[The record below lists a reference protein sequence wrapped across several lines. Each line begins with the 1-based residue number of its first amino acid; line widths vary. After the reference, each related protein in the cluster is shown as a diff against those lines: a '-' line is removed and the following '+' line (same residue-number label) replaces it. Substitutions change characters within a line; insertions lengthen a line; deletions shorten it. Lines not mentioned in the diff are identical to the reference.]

1 MSVNYDN
8 LVVTGISY
16 LSVQKLEITQRV
28 NHHAMAE
35 VHLEVEREEGQSYMQ
50 EVHEG
55 EVVTIGIP
63 EIVFAG
69 LIESASINYEDS
81 YTVLKLNLVSTS
93 MLWDLQKIN
102 RSYQK
107 IGTNY
112 SRIMKQSTNGLGTI
126 EFYGNDLVSDSLIV
140 QYQETVW
147 EFILRLASVCGEPVY
162 VDPADT
168 APHITVGSGNS
179 KETHSSTVS
188 GTGGE
193 AGKTRGYVSL
203 GGKTAGGAGIGA
215 TKSSMAQGELITS
228 YNSMPADG
236 LVPVTPPPKFA
247 GRVMAGTVQAVE
259 RDMVQ
264 VHITDLDNDY
274 DSGSNTWFQYST
286 LYSSGTN
293 DAGIYCMPI
302 VGDPVRVFFPSE
314 NLSEAFASSSQTVR
328 GVLSDHEEKGFHTP
342 DGMTVLFG
350 KEGLFLS
357 CKNKNIE
364 ILLYKDGRVAISSET
379 AIGIHAK
386 GNVAMMANEG
396 EISVQSD
403 EKICLVTG
411 NSMISMGKK
420 EMLMVSD
427 RIMTQ

>member
-8 LVVTGISY
+8 LVITGIPY
-16 LSVQKLEITQRV
+16 LSVKKLEITQQV
-28 NHHAMAE
+28 NHHAAAE
-35 VHLEVEREEGQSYMQ
+35 VHLEVDKEEGQSYMQ

-63 EIVFAG
+63 EVVFAG
-69 LIESASINYEDS
+69 LIESASINYENS
-81 YTVLKLNLVSTS
+81 YNVLKLKLVSTS
-93 MLWDLQKIN
+93 MLWDLQKTN

-112 SRIMKQSTNGLGTI
+112 SQIMRQATNGLGTV
-126 EFYGNDLVSDSLIV
+126 EFYGKDLVSDSLIV
-140 QYQETVW
+140 QYQETIW

-162 VDPADT
+162 VNPAAAT
-168 APHITVGSGNS
+168 PHITVGSGNS

-193 AGKTRGYVSL
+193 AGTTRGYVSL
-203 GGKTAGGAGIGA
+203 GGKTAGGAGIGG
-215 TKSSMAQGELITS
+215 TKSSMQQGELLTS
-228 YNSMPADG
+228 YNSLPADG
-236 LVPVTPPPKFA
+236 LVPVASPPKFA
-247 GRVMAGTVQAVE
+247 GRVMAGKVQAVE

-264 VHITDLDNDY
+264 VHITDLDNEY
-274 DSGSNTWFQYST
+274 DGGSNTWFKYST
-286 LYSSGTN
+286 LYSSGAN
-293 DAGIYCMPI
+293 DAGIYCMPV

-328 GVLSDHEEKGFHTP
+328 GILGDHEEKCFHTP
-342 DGMTVLFG
+342 DGMMVLFG

-379 AIGIHAK
+379 AIGVHAK
-386 GNVAMMANEG
+386 GNIAMMANEG
-396 EISVQSD
+396 EITVQSD
-403 EKICLVTG
+403 DKVCLVTG

-420 EMLMVSD
+420 GIMMVSD